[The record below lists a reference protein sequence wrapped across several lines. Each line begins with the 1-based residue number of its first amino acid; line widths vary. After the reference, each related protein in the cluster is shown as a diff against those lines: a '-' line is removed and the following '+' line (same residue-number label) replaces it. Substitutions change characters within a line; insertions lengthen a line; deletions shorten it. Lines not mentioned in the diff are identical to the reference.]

1 MAISISVKDFS
12 WVIWL
17 VLLIQIVRNEIIS
30 LKSKFEKGRCETQ
43 MLQAVLKLIGDLTTF
58 QRKLIH

>member
-17 VLLIQIVRNEIIS
+17 VLLIQIVRNEITS
-30 LKSKFEKGRCETQ
+30 LKSKFEEGGCETQ